1 MASSPRITKEIDC
14 YSSNHNR
21 KKANNNTTNALF
33 DTPAGNHIYPGRIAS
48 GSGVRTLPRL
58 SASEAVHNF
67 RDINSEKGGT
77 VQYRHVS

>member
-1 MASSPRITKEIDC
+1 MDERMANSPRIVQETDC
-14 YSSNHNR
+14 NSSNQF
-21 KKANNNTTNALF
+21 NNNTKNLF
-33 DTPAGNHIYPGRIAS
+33 DTPAGNQMYHGRVAS

-67 RDINSEKGGT
+67 RDINSEKNGT